1 MPDNDTIESSA
12 SDFGTPF
19 RALLDHCEDKGLK
32 FRANQKKKRIKLT
45 LCRRHALYNCN
56 LQITHKDSVFQIHLN
71 YPVLAK
77 DKKMRPAAA
86 EFVARANFGMVIGNF
101 EMDMRDGEVRY
112 HVGHVIADGHLD
124 DDTIGHLI
132 STALFT
138 ADRYFPSFMQL
149 LFGGYTAED
158 AVFLAELDMHSDRV
172 EDKPPAQATPPAAEN
187 AGGTEKPAEP
197 ATAAEKEPAARR
209 NMQTEPAT
217 PEGSADQSQEPP
229 TDQPKPAGDN
239 PSAASEENGRI

>member
-1 MPDNDTIESSA
+1 MPDNDTIESFA

-19 RALLDHCEDKGLK
+19 RALLDHCENKGLK
-32 FRANQKKKRIKLT
+32 FRANQKKKRIMLT

-86 EFVARANFGMVIGNF
+86 EFVARANFGLVIGNF
-101 EMDMRDGEVRY
+101 ELDMRDGEVRY
-112 HVGHVIADGHLD
+112 RVGHMMLDGQLD
-124 DDTIGHLI
+124 EVTIRRLI
-132 STALFT
+132 STALST

-149 LFGGYTAED
+149 LFGGNTAED

-172 EDKPPAQATPPAAEN
+172 EDNPPAQAAPPASEKD
-187 AGGTEKPAEP
+187 GGAEKPAEP
-197 ATAAEKEPAARR
+197 ATPAKKKPAPGR
-209 NMQTEPAT
+209 NMQTKPASSEP
-217 PEGSADQSQEPP
+217 SADQSHEAP
-229 TDQPKPAGDN
+229 TEEPKPAGDN
-239 PSAASEENGRI
+239 PPDASEEKDRP

>member
-19 RALLDHCEDKGLK
+19 RALLDHCENKGLK

-56 LQITHKDSVFQIHLN
+56 LQITHDDGVFQIHLN

-86 EFVARANFGMVIGNF
+86 EFVARANYGMVIGNF
-101 EMDMRDGEVRY
+101 EFDMRDGEVRY
-112 HVGHVIADGHLD
+112 HVGHLIVDGHLEE
-124 DDTIGHLI
+124 DTIGHLI
-132 STALFT
+132 STALYT

-149 LFGGYTAED
+149 LFGGLTPGD
-158 AVFLAELDMHSDRV
+158 AVFLAELDIHSDRV
-172 EDKPPAQATPPAAEN
+172 EDSPPVQATPPASDNTER
-187 AGGTEKPAEP
+187 TEKPAESAKP
-197 ATAAEKEPAARR
+197 VENEPAARR
-209 NMQTEPAT
+209 NMQTEPAAA
-217 PEGSADQSQEPP
+217 EGLAAQSQEPP
-229 TDQPKPAGDN
+229 TDQPKPAGEN
-239 PSAASEENGRI
+239 PSAAAEEKDRP

>member
-1 MPDNDTIESSA
+1 MPDNETIESSA

-19 RALLDHCEDKGLK
+19 RTLLDHCENKGLK
-32 FRANQKKKRIKLT
+32 FRANQKKKRIKLA

-101 EMDMRDGEVRY
+101 ELDMRDGEVRY
-112 HVGHVIADGHLD
+112 HVGHVIVDGH
-124 DDTIGHLI
+124 
-132 STALFT
+132 
-138 ADRYFPSFMQL
+138 
-149 LFGGYTAED
+149 
-158 AVFLAELDMHSDRV
+158 RV
-172 EDKPPAQATPPAAEN
+172 EDNPPAQAAPPTSDN
-187 AGGTEKPAEP
+187 VGGTEKPAEP
-197 ATAAEKEPAARR
+197 ATATEKEPASRR

-217 PEGSADQSQEPP
+217 PEGSAAQSQEPP

-239 PSAASEENGRI
+239 PSATSEESGQI